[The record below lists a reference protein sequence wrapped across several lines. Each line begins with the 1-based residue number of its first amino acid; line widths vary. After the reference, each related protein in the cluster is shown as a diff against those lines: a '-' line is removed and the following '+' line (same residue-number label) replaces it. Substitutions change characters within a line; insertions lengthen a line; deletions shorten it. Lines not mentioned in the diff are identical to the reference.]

1 MKNKE
6 KHFWNVKSVKGKP
19 ASSEAVLIHQLAPY
33 SVKIYLIDSK
43 AKQHQPFCRIIQHQM

>member
-33 SVKIYLIDSK
+33 SVKIYRIDSK